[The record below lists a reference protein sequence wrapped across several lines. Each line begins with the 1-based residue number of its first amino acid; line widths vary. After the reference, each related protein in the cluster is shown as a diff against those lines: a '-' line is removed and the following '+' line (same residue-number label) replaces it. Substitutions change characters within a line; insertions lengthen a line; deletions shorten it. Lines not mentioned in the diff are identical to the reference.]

1 MSIEYPVKNTFIE
14 YQCQRSVSLE
24 MFMKERETQSEP
36 GSLLSRLKSLES
48 SLSEDFPKLDPSE
61 KDSDPAKIEYLVK
74 NTFIDGLADYPAMR
88 SRSLEEFLLE
98 RRTNSCPNSG
108 IMQRLESLEEEPCAV
123 PDTLPEFSTKTP
135 SPRSPHAAQVER
147 LESLEE
153 EEGEYESPPE
163 DMPVM
168 FRFPVSTIG
177 SIGFPIMP
185 GAALQGFAQHQ
196 ENESSAM
203 SMGVGCSGMPRAA
216 DDSSAMPLGS
226 FSHVRPDSAGSTMPG
241 TANDSSAMPTGNFS
255 HVRAYSAGST
265 IVPGDANPT
274 NYDFAQ
280 FSMEQP
286 DCQFPMDHQENLQ
299 ERTVVVEL
307 EQVLGNWSLG
317 SSEHHFGRCKPCAF
331 FWKDGCKDGQACQF
345 CHSCPSDEKK
355 KRTKEKLAW
364 RRTAK
369 AARMSLR
376 YGLF

>member
-1 MSIEYPVKNTFIE
+1 M
-14 YQCQRSVSLE
+14 
-24 MFMKERETQSEP
+24 
-36 GSLLSRLKSLES
+36 SRLKSLES

-74 NTFIDGLADYPAMR
+74 NTFIDGLADYPAVR

-98 RRTNSCPNSG
+98 RRTNSSPNSG

-135 SPRSPHAAQVER
+135 SPLSPHATQVVG

-153 EEGEYESPPE
+153 EEEEYESPPE

-168 FRFPVSTIG
+168 VQFPVSTIG

-185 GAALQGFAQHQ
+185 GAALQGFAQHH

-203 SMGVGCSGMPRAA
+203 SMGVGFSGMPGAA
-216 DDSSAMPLGS
+216 DDSSAMPL
-226 FSHVRPDSAGSTMPG
+226 D
-241 TANDSSAMPTGNFS
+241 NFS

-265 IVPGDANPT
+265 MLGTGDDSSAMPIGNFNHVRAYSAGSTIAPGDADPT

-286 DCQFPMDHQENLQ
+286 DFQFPVHREENLQ

-307 EQVLGNWSLG
+307 EKVLGNWSVG
-317 SSEHHFGRCKPCAF
+317 STGHHFGRCKPCAF

-345 CHSCPSDEKK
+345 CHSCRSDEKK

-364 RRTAK
+364 RRTVK
-369 AARMSLR
+369 TARMSLR